1 MRHTLLFPTC
11 SENLLCNLAKTMI
24 ISHFISQFLLY
35 LFLLICAFISIV
47 KPFDCYYGKALNK
60 IYVFIVIITIITV
73 SCTKV
78 HMQTKLHIVVLNK
91 LLIIFFCSDLV
102 WRHSTL

>member
-1 MRHTLLFPTC
+1 MRHTLLYPTR
-11 SENLLCNLAKTMI
+11 SKNLLCNLAKTMI

-35 LFLLICAFISIV
+35 LFLLICAFTCIV
-47 KPFDCYYGKALNK
+47 KPFDGYHGKALNK

-78 HMQTKLHIVVLNK
+78 HMQNQAPYSSAK
-91 LLIIFFCSDLV
+91 
-102 WRHSTL
+102 